1 MKKFLGFIFGTALLL
16 SACSEQTKDPVLQL
30 GAAPAITA
38 PAASSAFTLTE
49 SKANETFSVF
59 TWTAASYGFD
69 AAVSYT
75 LELDK
80 AGNNFAD
87 PVVVGTVNA
96 LTLDGI
102 TNGKI
107 NNILLSKGLPADEAS
122 NIEFRLAAKV
132 NPDVEV
138 VYSAPV
144 SVRITPYP
152 VIIVYPQL
160 QVPGSYQGW
169 NPGDNNTII
178 FSARSD
184 EKYEGYIYFANPNEK
199 YKFTKGPSWATNWG
213 DNGLDGTLEKD
224 GADIPLADAGLYKLN
239 VDLNALTH
247 SNLKTSWSMIG
258 TAVGGWDVDK
268 GLTYDPA
275 TRKLTATLDL
285 AQGEMKFRANSDW
298 GINLG
303 DDDANRSLE
312 YGGANI
318 AVTESGNY
326 TIELNLGNAV
336 YTYKLTKN

>member
-1 MKKFLGFIFGTALLL
+1 MKKFLGFIFGTTLLL

-38 PAASSAFTLTE
+38 PTASAAFTLTE
-49 SKANETFSVF
+49 SKANDIFSAF
-59 TWTAASYGFD
+59 TWTAGSYGFD

-96 LTLDGI
+96 LSLDGV

-122 NIEFRLAAKV
+122 NIEFRLAARV

-184 EKYEGYIYFANPNEK
+184 EKYEGYIFFANPNEK

-213 DNGLDGTLEKD
+213 DNGLDGTLDKD
-224 GADIPLADAGLYKLN
+224 GADIPLPEAGLYKLN

-247 SNLKTSWSMIG
+247 SNLKTSWSIIG
-258 TAVGGWDVDK
+258 SAVGGWDVDK
-268 GLTYDPA
+268 NMTYDPV
-275 TRKLTATLDL
+275 TRKLVATLDL
-285 AQGEMKFRANSDW
+285 VQGEMKFRANNDW
-298 GINLG
+298 AVNLG
-303 DDDANRSLE
+303 DNDANRSLE

-318 AVTESGNY
+318 AVAESGNY
-326 TIELNLGNAV
+326 TVELNLGNAV